1 METISDVRARTKLQK
16 AIMLAYR
23 ERFNRFKKAGQN
35 HDKTTTKPRQN
46 PDKTPMKDEKFSFF
60 LHI

>member
-23 ERFNRFKKAGQN
+23 ERFNRFKKSRQN
-35 HDKTTTKPRQN
+35 HDKTPMKPR
-46 PDKTPMKDEKFSFF
+46 
-60 LHI
+60 